1 MPTALTAL
9 LDRDTLRS
17 LLVQFTPL
25 RVALDEQ
32 DPDRFFT
39 IDRPDL
45 LEFVAGT
52 GVRIRTSARLQW
64 TLAGITIPV
73 TVNSA
78 TFLLEPWLSPPPH
91 PGRLNFRL
99 RLEQM
104 ELKNIPAVVD
114 EQVALRANKFLGAL
128 GETLGWSFGETLD
141 VRLKMPPH
149 LAPMEAFT
157 LSAGTAKVEVLS
169 DALRL
174 DVGLPMQFRL
184 RPPPAAT

>member
-1 MPTALTAL
+1 MPTALSAL

-17 LLVQFTPL
+17 LLEQLTPL

-32 DPDRFFT
+32 DPNRFFL

-64 TLAGITIPV
+64 TLAGMIIPL
-73 TVNSA
+73 TVKSA

-91 PGRLNFRL
+91 LGRLNFRL
-99 RLEQM
+99 QLEQM
-104 ELKNIPAVVD
+104 DLKNVPAMVD

-128 GETLGWSFGETLD
+128 GETLGWSFGETLSA
-141 VRLKMPPH
+141 RLAMPAH
-149 LAPMEAFT
+149 LEPMEAFT
-157 LSAGTAKVEVLS
+157 LSAGAASVEVLT

-174 DVGLPMQFRL
+174 DVSLPMQFRL
-184 RPPPAAT
+184 RTPPPTG